1 MSQWTLLVLL
11 AYIILSHGWF
21 FYQIHTLVNKL
32 TSRGHYEYKLAESLG
47 KPKTEEFKPPKV
59 DESEDEDVSGR
70 VFG

>member
-1 MSQWTLLVLL
+1 MNNVTVLL
-11 AYIILSHGWF
+11 LLIYIGVSHLWF

-47 KPKTEEFKPPKV
+47 KPKEPFKAPKI
-59 DESEDEDVSGR
+59 DEGEDEDVSAR